1 MRSFTERH
9 RDRVRDR
16 ARERARDRAPQ
27 GPLRDYLSVPTPA
40 ALTPLPDLPLLA
52 LDFETTGLDA
62 RTAHIVSVG
71 MVPIEGRRIVLAGA
85 RHLVVRPDGDVGQSA
100 VIHGLTDDVVGA
112 GVSLEEAVELVLD
125 RLAGRLL
132 VAHHSVIETDFLA
145 AACRRLYGQA
155 PRLASVDTLLLQER
169 VVTASLPHGREPPKG
184 SLRLWAAR
192 ERYGLPLYPAHD
204 ALVDAIACAELYLAQ
219 TTELADGRDWM
230 ARHVIARR

>member
-1 MRSFTERH
+1 MPVRSFTERH

-125 RLAGRLL
+125 L
-132 VAHHSVIETDFLA
+132 
-145 AACRRLYGQA
+145 
-155 PRLASVDTLLLQER
+155 
-169 VVTASLPHGREPPKG
+169 SLIH
-184 SLRLWAAR
+184 
-192 ERYGLPLYPAHD
+192 
-204 ALVDAIACAELYLAQ
+204 I
-219 TTELADGRDWM
+219 
-230 ARHVIARR
+230 